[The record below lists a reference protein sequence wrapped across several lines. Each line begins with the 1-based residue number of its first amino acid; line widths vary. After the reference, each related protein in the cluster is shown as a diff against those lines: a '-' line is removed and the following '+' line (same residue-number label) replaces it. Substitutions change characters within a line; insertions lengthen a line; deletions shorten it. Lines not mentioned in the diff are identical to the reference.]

1 MFEKAYESRT
11 PEMFAIVVA
20 STFIM
25 VAVVFVIYDVLV
37 HHRNEKL
44 VTTAARTN
52 AIVTQLFPGEI
63 RDKIIGQGAPGS
75 NSNTRGLASFFDGDN
90 VGENAT
96 APLAD
101 LFLETTVIF
110 ADVSGFTAW
119 SSSREPFQVFVL
131 LETLVRLLEQE
142 SDIRYSSTDN
152 HISLFLSN
160 LFQYKAFDETAR
172 KRRVYKVETVGDC
185 YVAVSGTKV

>member
-20 STFIM
+20 GTFFM

-37 HHRNEKL
+37 HYRNEKL

-63 RDKIIGQGAPGS
+63 RDKIIGQGGQGK

-90 VGENAT
+90 VGENAA

-152 HISLFLSN
+152 HISL
-160 LFQYKAFDETAR
+160 LFFAIFS
-172 KRRVYKVETVGDC
+172 VP
-185 YVAVSGTKV
+185 SI